1 MGTVARQRG
10 FPPVIDSDIRVLI
23 LGSFPS
29 PASLAKKQYYGHPQN
44 HFWKLM
50 GAVLDEPLYDMAY
63 TQRLSALLKHGI
75 GLWDVLHQCERAG
88 ALDSNIRSAVQ
99 NDFRKVTR
107 KASGLKRVCFNGK
120 TAGRFE
126 PVFVDAGYET
136 LVLPSSSPA
145 YTLRFEA
152 KLKAW
157 HSVLAEDGYKKRA
170 RTNPDASAVLQV
182 LQGGG
187 FQPLNA
193 SDRGRDGH
201 SRDGHKPRAVRS
213 TARSKPAVRKPRE
226 AQGSKRAARSKPVP
240 VHIPPAPGT
249 VRR

>member
-10 FPPVIDSDIRVLI
+10 FPPVINSGVRILV

-50 GAVLDEPLYDMAY
+50 GTLLDEPLFEMDYAK
-63 TQRLSALLKHGI
+63 RLPVLLKHRI
-75 GLWDVLHQCERAG
+75 GLWDVLHKCQRAG
-88 ALDSNIRSAVQ
+88 ALDSNIRNAVN

-107 KASGLKRVCFNGK
+107 VAHDLRRVCFNGK

-126 PVFVDAGYET
+126 PVFAAAGYQT

-145 YTLRFEA
+145 YTLKFEA

-157 HSVLAEDGYKKRA
+157 
-170 RTNPDASAVLQV
+170 
-182 LQGGG
+182 
-187 FQPLNA
+187 
-193 SDRGRDGH
+193 RGLLDEC
-201 SRDGHKPRAVRS
+201 K
-213 TARSKPAVRKPRE
+213 
-226 AQGSKRAARSKPVP
+226 
-240 VHIPPAPGT
+240 
-249 VRR
+249 